1 MKRSYRLRVAGLL
14 AAVLTVSGCSAQR
27 WFVASM
33 SFTGVKR

>member
-1 MKRSYRLRVAGLL
+1 MAGNVVATLPLILGFIM
-14 AAVLTVSGCSAQR
+14 AQR